1 MHRWMVYSMIM
12 CGRTCSVVRGSVLH
26 RRVTNH
32 GVLKVSG
39 YVFLPSIAV
48 LSMLSVFSVF
58 PALTTVMLSAV
69 MLFTCMMMLSTI
81 LFLIVRCNMVGKVWM
96 LNVVRMTVVRNGE
109 RVMRVVRRSVLF
121 TVPTVV
127 AVRTVDMVE
136 VWMRPM
142 YVIRTMSDRAAFR
155 KDSVNEQRSSITT
168 MAY

>member
-1 MHRWMVYSMIM
+1 
-12 CGRTCSVVRGSVLH
+12 
-26 RRVTNH
+26 
-32 GVLKVSG
+32 
-39 YVFLPSIAV
+39 
-48 LSMLSVFSVF
+48 
-58 PALTTVMLSAV
+58 
-69 MLFTCMMMLSTI
+69 
-81 LFLIVRCNMVGKVWM
+81 MVGKVWV
-96 LNVVRMTVVRNGE
+96 LDVVRMTVVRNGE

-127 AVRTVDMVE
+127 AMRTVDMVE